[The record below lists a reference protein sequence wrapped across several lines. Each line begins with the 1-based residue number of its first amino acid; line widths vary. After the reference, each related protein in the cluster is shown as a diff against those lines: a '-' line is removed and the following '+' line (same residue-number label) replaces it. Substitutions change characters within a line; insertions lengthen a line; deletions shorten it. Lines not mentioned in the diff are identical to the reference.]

1 MSEVVLV
8 SGASSGIGEALV
20 QLLLQKG
27 YRVAGLAR
35 TMDVNSSSSGFLPI
49 RCDVAD
55 PAQVQSA
62 VQFVLKSWG
71 QIDCV
76 IANAGFGVVGDI
88 ADLKP
93 QDFARQ
99 LDVNFYGVLY
109 LLQATLGELRKR
121 RGRIGI
127 VGSVN
132 SYVALPGASAYA
144 VSKFMVRALADALRL
159 EEREHG
165 VSVTFLAPGFID
177 TGFRRV
183 SNSNIKVE
191 KAPDPIPL
199 WIQMS
204 SPQCAKVI
212 WRAVQWR
219 RREVVIT
226 GHGKFAV
233 WMERHFPATLRFLI
247 GALKIRARAQPQK
260 VLQ

>member
-20 QLLLQKG
+20 HLLVQKG

-35 TMDVNSSSSGFLPI
+35 SMDPKAASTHFLPI
-49 RCDVAD
+49 PCDVTD
-55 PAQVQSA
+55 PTQVQSA
-62 VQFVLKSWG
+62 VQTVLRNWG
-71 QIDCV
+71 QIDFV

-99 LDVNFYGVLY
+99 IDVNFYGVIY

-132 SYVALPGASAYA
+132 SYVSLPGASAYA

-204 SPQCAKVI
+204 SPRCAQVI
-212 WRAVQWR
+212 WRAVQSR

-226 GHGKFAV
+226 GHGKFVV

-247 GALKIRARAQPQK
+247 GTLKIRARAQPQK

>member
-1 MSEVVLV
+1 MSEVILV

-20 QLLLQKG
+20 QLLIQKG
-27 YRVAGLAR
+27 HRVAGLSR
-35 TMDVNSSSSGFLPI
+35 TMDLNSSTENFLPVV
-49 RCDVAD
+49 CDVTD
-55 PAQVQSA
+55 RAQIQSA
-62 VQFVLKSWG
+62 VQSVLKKWG
-71 QIDCV
+71 QINWV
-76 IANAGFGVVGDI
+76 IANAGFGVVGDV

-93 QDFARQ
+93 QDFTRQ
-99 LDVNFYGVLY
+99 IDVNFYGVIHLI
-109 LLQATLGELRKR
+109 QATLGELRKR

-183 SNSNIKVE
+183 SNSNKKVE
-191 KAPDPIPL
+191 KARDPIPL

-204 SPQCAKVI
+204 SPQCAKKI
-212 WRAVQWR
+212 WRAVQCR
-219 RREVVIT
+219 QREVVIT
-226 GHGKFAV
+226 GHGKFVV
-233 WMERHFPATLRFLI
+233 WMERHFPGTLRFLI